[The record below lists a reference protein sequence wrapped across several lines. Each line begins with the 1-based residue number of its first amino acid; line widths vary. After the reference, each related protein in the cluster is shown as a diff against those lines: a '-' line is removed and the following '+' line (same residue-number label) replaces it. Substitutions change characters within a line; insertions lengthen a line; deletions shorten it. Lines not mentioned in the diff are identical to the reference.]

1 MNLICKIKVCALWI
15 AACSLSLTSCFKDE
29 PLNTECDITQ
39 VTLHVN
45 EPAQFFF
52 QLTDSVKNVLYTDST
67 IVISVR
73 SHADVSHLAP
83 QFVITEGAT
92 ITPAAGEPQDFTHG
106 PVTYTVTSQD
116 GQWHRTYR
124 MSVVPTTIIV
134 NDTLKIDFEHFDLE
148 PSYNSY
154 YVWFQQLADGSLS
167 ADWWTSGNAGFKFS
181 MGSAKPDEYPTC
193 VLANGYDG
201 YGLQLITRDTGPF
214 GRMAS
219 KPIAAGNFFIGE
231 FDAVNAVSHPMEST
245 RFGRPFAQ
253 KPIRF
258 TGYYQYKPGSTVINK
273 KGQVQEG
280 VVDQGS
286 IYAVLYRNHDAAGN
300 ALVLYG
306 DNVLTSENIV
316 AIAQVSQVN
325 LTTTWTP
332 WDIQFTYLQQLDQQ
346 LLENYGY
353 SLTIVFSSSKEGAVF
368 EGAVGSTLLI
378 DEVRLI
384 TESTE

>member
-124 MSVVPTTIIV
+124 MSVVPTTITV

-219 KPIAAGNFFIGE
+219 KNPSVSPAIINISPAA
-231 FDAVNAVSHPMEST
+231 
-245 RFGRPFAQ
+245 R
-253 KPIRF
+253 
-258 TGYYQYKPGSTVINK
+258 
-273 KGQVQEG
+273 
-280 VVDQGS
+280 
-286 IYAVLYRNHDAAGN
+286 
-300 ALVLYG
+300 
-306 DNVLTSENIV
+306 
-316 AIAQVSQVN
+316 
-325 LTTTWTP
+325 
-332 WDIQFTYLQQLDQQ
+332 
-346 LLENYGY
+346 
-353 SLTIVFSSSKEGAVF
+353 SLTKKDKFKRVWWIKAQSMLCFIATMMRQGMPLCFMATMCSPAKISWLSHRFRK
-368 EGAVGSTLLI
+368 
-378 DEVRLI
+378 
-384 TESTE
+384 